1 MINNFVIQNKLV
13 SLHCKTIENMKNFL
27 LLIGTMFML
36 VSCAKNSDTVEIS
49 KEEYKQLK
57 GDTIKPKYPKP
68 FKLCTEGLNNFEEGI
83 VLGSDQHEYLV
94 IDHNHSST
102 IVEHYVD
109 CELCVARKESE
120 RARLIMD
127 ITLPKKTNEQQ

>member
-1 MINNFVIQNKLV
+1 MKKVLLAI
-13 SLHCKTIENMKNFL
+13 SLITIL
-27 LLIGTMFML
+27 T
-36 VSCAKNSDTVEIS
+36 SCEGGDKVVIS

-68 FKLCTEGLNNFEEGI
+68 FKLYTNGLGNYEEGI

-94 IDHNHSST
+94 NDIASSSRT
-102 IVEHYVD
+102 VEHYID
-109 CELCVARKESE
+109 CELCALRKEDE

-127 ITLPKKTNEQQ
+127 ITLPKKTDEQH

>member
-1 MINNFVIQNKLV
+1 ME
-13 SLHCKTIENMKNFL
+13 KT
-27 LLIGTMFML
+27 LLIIGAMLLL
-36 VSCAKNSDTVEIS
+36 VSCEKPNTVQIS
-49 KEEYKQLK
+49 QEEYKQLK
-57 GDTIKPKYPKP
+57 GDTLKPKYPKP